1 MDMNNVNGNNGN
13 DDFWGFLS
21 RLENEDVSM
30 EEIKQYKAKASLP
43 LYITSGIF
51 FLYMVA
57 VLVARFVLHL
67 SLPADVLWIAEGL
80 YVINAMIV
88 PLCVSHTEP
97 VLQEESRM
105 LTLMAFSGFLAVI
118 ALAIIF

>member
-30 EEIKQYKAKASLP
+30 EEVKQYKAKASLP
-43 LYITSGIF
+43 LYITGGIF

-67 SLPADVLWIAEGL
+67 SLPADALWIAEGL
-80 YVINAMIV
+80 YVINAVII
-88 PLCVSHTEP
+88 PLCVSHPEP
-97 VLQEESRM
+97 VFQEESRM
-105 LTLMAFSGFLAVI
+105 LTLLSFSGILAVI
-118 ALAIIF
+118 ALTLI